1 MKGSDCMCS
10 IICNVDNCKY
20 NSPTWYCLLESIE
33 LDNKGVCTCY
43 QERDEAVYLTQEEFA
58 AFIKDQE
65 GEIEL

>member
-1 MKGSDCMCS
+1 MCS

-43 QERDEAVYLTQEEFA
+43 ESFDFDPPTEEEIEAVIE
-58 AFIKDQE
+58 DQE